1 MANST
6 IVGDGMA
13 TQEPHALQ
21 QCRQF
26 LRGRYYLA
34 RGGPKA
40 AATLSAR
47 AELQQQGASIYDVRT
62 EGGGGQ
68 AMKQLCGQTVHYFFG
83 QRVEGV
89 TKSINCVDVIYGK
102 PLTGCEVKDN

>member
-62 EGGGGQ
+62 EGGGVKKIPHICGQ
-68 AMKQLCGQTVHYFFG
+68 AHHNFADKGGGGQ
-83 QRVEGV
+83 
-89 TKSINCVDVIYGK
+89 KSNNYV
-102 PLTGCEVKDN
+102 